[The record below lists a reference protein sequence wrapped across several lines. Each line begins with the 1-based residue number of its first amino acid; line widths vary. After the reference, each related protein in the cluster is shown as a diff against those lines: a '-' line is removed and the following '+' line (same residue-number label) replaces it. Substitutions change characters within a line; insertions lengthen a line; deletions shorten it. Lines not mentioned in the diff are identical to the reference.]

1 MQQYREDVNKYRRP
15 FWMPALNYYFLAATT
30 AAAFFVFVWGIL
42 HDGIDDYQW
51 IMAAAAAVI
60 ILSGAVFL
68 REVVL
73 RGARDRFLSAKRLD
87 KSLRNISSHPDPAQ
101 DSTKLTLER
110 NNAILR
116 EIKQKSDA
124 AKVLGKFSEGHK
136 EVVDICDE
144 YLAATARELP
154 KVGAGSPRIAA
165 LRKGN
170 KLAGRSH
177 HFHMLQWVEIEA
189 RSLMQDANA
198 RDKISEKLDIAQK
211 ALGIVERG
219 LAFYPDEIRLLESQ
233 ALLQDFTASI
243 KVSNWIDKAERA
255 FFKGNHKRAIDL
267 YKDALF
273 DLERDSIKSM
283 DRQLMAEKIHL
294 EIKRIKGFPE
304 KT

>member
-1 MQQYREDVNKYRRP
+1 
-15 FWMPALNYYFLAATT
+15 
-30 AAAFFVFVWGIL
+30 
-42 HDGIDDYQW
+42 
-51 IMAAAAAVI
+51 
-60 ILSGAVFL
+60 
-68 REVVL
+68 
-73 RGARDRFLSAKRLD
+73 
-87 KSLRNISSHPDPAQ
+87 
-101 DSTKLTLER
+101 
-110 NNAILR
+110 
-116 EIKQKSDA
+116 
-124 AKVLGKFSEGHK
+124 
-136 EVVDICDE
+136 
-144 YLAATARELP
+144 
-154 KVGAGSPRIAA
+154 
-165 LRKGN
+165 
-170 KLAGRSH
+170 
-177 HFHMLQWVEIEA
+177 
-189 RSLMQDANA
+189 
-198 RDKISEKLDIAQK
+198 LDIAQK